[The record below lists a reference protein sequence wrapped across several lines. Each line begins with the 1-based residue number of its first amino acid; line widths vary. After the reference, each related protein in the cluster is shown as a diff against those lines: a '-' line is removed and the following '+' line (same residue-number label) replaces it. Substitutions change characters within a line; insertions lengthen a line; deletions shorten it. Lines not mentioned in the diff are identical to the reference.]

1 MSSVVVQAEQA
12 KRPRCE
18 EAAAESTEAVN
29 KKSRVADDSDVAGLC
44 ADELVMGL
52 ESKDTALRLACA
64 MEILERCER
73 IEAYGAEVNRVFPD
87 LVVLKGGY
95 HWYPVGTIAGSH
107 CNEVCAILAKE
118 TGLEEDFSL
127 LASMS
132 IEAAFDVPSDR
143 DDIYTARRIIKLADH
158 KADAPVIR
166 FERKDSAQRQRGD
179 TQTQD
184 WCGVR
189 RPVHRVIRL
198 EAGVHGASAI
208 HDARNGVCKLSFHD
222 ANGALWLTVVVSYGG
237 LFDVEEARR
246 ERAAQQLVLYA
257 KGLVEMDE
265 ANAEQKLCVSLEA
278 CWDGIAVRRNAETW
292 MLTYEGEVSGDDLLR
307 YLRAKSFKG
316 EDLFAPRKCEG
327 DIVVIED
334 EEEEAAEAPKK
345 EELGVIDLTGED
357 GQTSKETKPKPES
370 YTGEDGVYVELVD

>member
-29 KKSRVADDSDVAGLC
+29 KKSRVADDSDVAELC

-73 IEAYGAEVNRVFPD
+73 IEAYGAKLSLMFPD
-87 LVVLKGGY
+87 LFVLKGGY

-166 FERKDSAQRQRGD
+166 FEREDSAQHSA
-179 TQTQD
+179 QTQD

-189 RPVHRVIRL
+189 RPVHRVIKL

-208 HDARNGVCKLSFHD
+208 HDAQNGVCTLSFND

-237 LFDVEEARR
+237 LFDVEEERR
-246 ERAAQQLVLYA
+246 KSAAQQLVLYA
-257 KGLVEMDE
+257 KGLVELDE

-278 CWDGIAVRRNAETW
+278 CWDGIAVRRNGETF
-292 MLTYEGEVSGDDLLR
+292 MLRYEGEVSGDDLLR

-357 GQTSKETKPKPES
+357 GQTSKETKPKYS
-370 YTGEDGVYVELVD
+370 MCEDGVNAELVD